1 MLVAAACGGPL
12 IQLPSHG
19 GPAWLEVRSEH
30 FTLWTDGSAERG
42 RELVRE
48 MERRREV
55 ILTAMNN
62 LGSRTRTFVIAVR
75 DRIELGGYRS
85 SCVGTCDWDAHNPT
99 GQPGLGL
106 EINVADRKVINRAMA
121 HVLSVEVI
129 AHPPEWLSQG
139 IVEYFSTFDV
149 VPGRAYAEIGAPDS
163 WLQVSRS
170 TLPTARVF
178 ACTDGYKSREFDATS
193 WAMFSMLINDH
204 YDRFNEFLHRLDDL
218 HDPSDEGSRGPP
230 IATSPR
236 DTPTRDELVRKREQL
251 DQRRCEREA
260 QAWRDS
266 FPDLPPDKLDD
277 ALQAWLSIG
286 KARLPRIPVTAR
298 GVAVTERALS
308 DADVLAV
315 RGWLGFL
322 YSEDNE
328 VPRHDA
334 EAALAL
340 DRTNV
345 LARLTEAAV
354 THSITPADAR
364 ATVSAHP
371 EDWRA
376 LRLVESALYGT
387 PEGDEARRRACAMS
401 GNSAPECPRA
411 ARAPTLP

>member
-1 MLVAAACGGPL
+1 MV
-12 IQLPSHG
+12 
-19 GPAWLEVRSEH
+19 
-30 FTLWTDGSAERG
+30 
-42 RELVRE
+42 
-48 MERRREV
+48 
-55 ILTAMNN
+55 
-62 LGSRTRTFVIAVR
+62 AVR
-75 DRIELGGYRS
+75 DRIELGGYWS

-99 GQPGLGL
+99 GQPGFGL
-106 EINVADRKVINRAMA
+106 EINVADRNVINRVMA
-121 HVLSVEVI
+121 RLLSAEVI

-139 IVEYFSTFDV
+139 IVEYFSTFDL
-149 VPGRAYAEIGAPDS
+149 VPGRAYAEIGAPES
-163 WLQVSRS
+163 WLQVPRY
-170 TLPTARVF
+170 TLPTARAF
-178 ACTDGYKSREFDATS
+178 ACTDGDNSRAFGATS

-204 YDRFNEFLHRLDDL
+204 YDRLNEFLHRLDEVQDR
-218 HDPSDEGSRGPP
+218 SDEDSRGPP
-230 IATSPR
+230 IHTSPR
-236 DTPTRDELVRKREQL
+236 DTPTKREQL
-251 DQRRCEREA
+251 DPRRCEREA

-266 FPDLPPDKLDD
+266 FPELPPDKLDD
-277 ALQAWLSIG
+277 APQTWLSIG

-298 GVAVTERALS
+298 DVAVTERALS

-322 YSEDNE
+322 FSEDNE
-328 VPRHDA
+328 APRRDA

-364 ATVSAHP
+364 ATASAHP

-401 GNSAPECPRA
+401 GNSAPGCPRA